1 MRQRFAQ
8 SKADFVN
15 KLSVAAKEANE
26 TKYWLCLLKETDYL
40 DVETFNTALE
50 KCEELIK
57 LLSASIITAKKSLS
71 KK

>member
-8 SKADFVN
+8 SKADFAN

-26 TKYWLCLLKETDYL
+26 TKYWLYLLKETDYL

-50 KCEELIK
+50 KCEELI
-57 LLSASIITAKKSLS
+57 
-71 KK
+71 